1 MHVAVPRS
9 PDPPV
14 TRATRPKRS
23 ICAPIHATCPARRQ
37 EDCRAAAEE
46 PSRRSS
52 ARASA
57 RLDEAG
63 GERGIGAPVQVDVR
77 REHGADLVT
86 LGAMGTAWTPEAPG
100 TFHGVR
106 HRITGRVV
114 ELVAPRDEA

>member
-1 MHVAVPRS
+1 MHAAVPRS

-23 ICAPIHATCPARRQ
+23 ICAPIHAMYPARRQ

-57 RLDEAG
+57 RLDEFG
-63 GERGIGAPVQVDVR
+63 GERRIGAPVQVDVR
-77 REHGADLVT
+77 REHGADLIT
-86 LGAMGTAWTPEAPG
+86 LGARRAAGTPEAPE
-100 TFHGVR
+100 
-106 HRITGRVV
+106 I
-114 ELVAPRDEA
+114 